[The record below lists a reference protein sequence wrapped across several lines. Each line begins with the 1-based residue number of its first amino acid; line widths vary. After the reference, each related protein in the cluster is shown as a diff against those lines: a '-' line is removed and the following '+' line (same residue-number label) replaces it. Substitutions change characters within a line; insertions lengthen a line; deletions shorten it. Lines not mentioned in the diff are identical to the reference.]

1 MTVSDLNESAKALL
15 ESHFNSIEVEGEIS
29 RLTKHNSGHWYFT
42 LKDEKSAISVAIYK
56 FANQNIKF
64 DIKDGMKVTL
74 IGKLSIYSPNGSYQF
89 IANRIM
95 PIGVG
100 ELELA
105 FNQLK
110 ERLAAAGLF
119 DKEHKKSLPKYPNR
133 VGIITSASSAAFAD
147 MQRVINDRYI
157 LPKFY
162 LFNSL
167 VQGNNAPANLIKM
180 VKIAD
185 NMDLD
190 VIVIA
195 RGGGS
200 KEDLWCFNDEALA
213 YAIYEAKTPIIS
225 AVGHE
230 IDYSISDFVA
240 DHRSLTPTAA
250 MVDLL
255 PDSNELYQ
263 RLDIIQNS
271 LESILISKFSRYENL
286 LNLAKTELKSK
297 AIKQKIAL
305 ATLNLDSFKSNL
317 DNFLHK
323 KIDLAKSKIEKFELV
338 LKRQEHFYKITKN
351 MVQIIK
357 DSQIVLLSELK
368 SGDEITINS
377 QDTSKQA
384 IIK

>member
-15 ESHFNSIEVEGEIS
+15 ESHFSSVEVEGEIS
-29 RLTKHNSGHWYFT
+29 RLTKHSSGHWYFT
-42 LKDEKSAISVAIYK
+42 LKDEKSAISVAMYK

-64 DIKDGMKVTL
+64 NVTDGMKVTL
-74 IGKLSIYSPNGSYQF
+74 IGKLSIYSPNGAYQF
-89 IANRIM
+89 IANRMI

-110 ERLAAAGLF
+110 ERLALAGLF
-119 DKEHKKSLPKYPNR
+119 DKAHKKPLPKYPSR

-147 MQRVINDRYI
+147 MHRVISSRYV

-167 VQGNNAPANLIKM
+167 VQGNSAPANLIKM
-180 VKIAD
+180 LKIAD
-185 NMDLD
+185 SMELD
-190 VIVIA
+190 AIVIA

-200 KEDLWCFNDEALA
+200 REDLWCFNDEALA
-213 YAIYEAKTPIIS
+213 YAIFEAKTPIIS

-255 PDSNELYQ
+255 PDSGELYQ
-263 RLDIIQNS
+263 RLDIIQNT
-271 LESILISKFSRYENL
+271 LEAILERKFKACESR
-286 LNLAKTELKSK
+286 LNLAKAQIKSK
-297 AIKQKIAL
+297 AIVQKISL
-305 ATLNLDSFKSNL
+305 GTLTLDKFKSNL

-323 KIDLAKSKIEKFELV
+323 KFSQAQSKIEKFELV

-351 MVQIIK
+351 MAHITK
-357 DSQIVLLSELK
+357 GSQIVSLDELK
-368 SGDEITINS
+368 SGDEITISS
-377 QDTSKQA
+377 QFTCKQA

>member
-110 ERLAAAGLF
+110 ERLATAGLF
-119 DKEHKKSLPKYPNR
+119 DKEHKKPLPKYPNK

-297 AIKQKIAL
+297 AIEQKIAL

-351 MVQIIK
+351 MTQIIK

>member
-56 FANQNIKF
+56 FTNQNIKF

-147 MQRVINDRYI
+147 MCRVINDRYI

-271 LESILISKFSRYENL
+271 LESILMSKFSRYENL

-297 AIKQKIAL
+297 AIEQKIAL

>member
-147 MQRVINDRYI
+147 MCRVINDRYI

-180 VKIAD
+180 IKIAD

-297 AIKQKIAL
+297 AIEQKIAL

>member
-147 MQRVINDRYI
+147 MCRVINDRYI

-167 VQGNNAPANLIKM
+167 VQGNNAPTNLIKM

-297 AIKQKIAL
+297 AIEQKIAL

>member
-297 AIKQKIAL
+297 AIEQKIAL

>member
-147 MQRVINDRYI
+147 MCRVINDRYI

-297 AIKQKIAL
+297 AIEQKIAL

-368 SGDEITINS
+368 SGDEVTINS

>member
-147 MQRVINDRYI
+147 MCRVINDRYI

-190 VIVIA
+190 VVVIA

-297 AIKQKIAL
+297 AIEQKIAL

>member
-74 IGKLSIYSPNGSYQF
+74 IGKLSIYSPNGSYQV

-147 MQRVINDRYI
+147 MCRVINDRYI

-297 AIKQKIAL
+297 AIEQKIAL

>member
-89 IANRIM
+89 IATRMM

-147 MQRVINDRYI
+147 MCRVINDRYI

-180 VKIAD
+180 IKIAD
-185 NMDLD
+185 NRDLE

-271 LESILISKFSRYENL
+271 LESILISKFSSYENL

-297 AIKQKIAL
+297 AIEQKIAL

>member
-147 MQRVINDRYI
+147 MCRVINDRYI

>member
-15 ESHFNSIEVEGEIS
+15 ESHFNSIEVQGEIS
-29 RLTKHNSGHWYFT
+29 RLTKHSSGHWYFT
-42 LKDEKSAISVAIYK
+42 LKDEKSAISVVIYK
-56 FANQNIKF
+56 FSNQNIKF
-64 DIKDGMKVTL
+64 DIKDGMEVTL

-110 ERLAAAGLF
+110 ERLSPLF
-119 DKEHKKSLPKYPNR
+119 DPAHKKQLPKYPNR

-147 MQRVINDRYI
+147 MQRVISNRYI

-167 VQGNNAPANLIKM
+167 VQGNKAADNIIKM
-180 VKIAD
+180 LNIAD
-185 NMDLD
+185 NMNLD
-190 VIVIA
+190 AIVIA

-200 KEDLWCFNDEALA
+200 REDLWCFNDEKLA

-225 AVGHE
+225 AIGHE
-230 IDYSISDFVA
+230 IDCSISDFVA

-263 RLDIIQNS
+263 KFDIIQNS
-271 LESILISKFSRYENL
+271 LISLISAKFSRYEGF
-286 LNLAKTELKSK
+286 LNLSKAQIKSK
-297 AIKQKIAL
+297 AIEQKLNL
-305 ATLNLDSFKSNL
+305 ATLTLDKFKSNL
-317 DNFLHK
+317 DNFLYK
-323 KIDLAKSKIEKFELV
+323 KLNLAQSKIEKFELI
-338 LKRQEHFYKITKN
+338 LKKQEHFYKVTKN
-351 MVQIIK
+351 MAQIVK
-357 DSQIVLLSELK
+357 DSKIVSLSKLK
-368 SGDEITINS
+368 SKDEITIIS
-377 QDTSKQA
+377 QDLYKEA

>member
-147 MQRVINDRYI
+147 MCRVINDRYI

-297 AIKQKIAL
+297 AIEQKIAL

-323 KIDLAKSKIEKFELV
+323 KLDLARSKIEKFELV

-368 SGDEITINS
+368 SGDEVTINS

>member
-271 LESILISKFSRYENL
+271 LESILMSKFSRYENL

-297 AIKQKIAL
+297 AIEQKIAL

>member
-133 VGIITSASSAAFAD
+133 VGIITTAISAAFAD
-147 MQRVINDRYI
+147 MCRVINDRYI

-180 VKIAD
+180 MKIAD

-377 QDTSKQA
+377 QDISKQA

>member
-15 ESHFNSIEVEGEIS
+15 ESHFNSVEVEGEIS
-29 RLTKHNSGHWYFT
+29 RLTKHSSGHWYFT

-64 DIKDGMKVTL
+64 EVKDGMKVTL

-89 IANRIM
+89 IASRII

-110 ERLAAAGLF
+110 ERLALDGLF
-119 DKEHKKSLPKYPNR
+119 DKMHKKPLPKYPSKI
-133 VGIITSASSAAFAD
+133 GIITSASSAAFAD
-147 MQRVINDRYI
+147 MCKVISDRYV

-167 VQGNNAPANLIKM
+167 VQGNSAPANLIKM
-180 VKIAD
+180 LKLAD
-185 NMDLD
+185 SMELD

-263 RLDIIQNS
+263 KLDIMQNT
-271 LESILISKFSRYENL
+271 LEAMITTKFNRCENF
-286 LNLAKTELKSK
+286 LNLAKMQIKSK
-297 AIKQKIAL
+297 AIEQKINL
-305 ATLNLDSFKSNL
+305 ATLTLDSFKSNL

-323 KIDLAKSKIEKFELV
+323 KFNLAQSKIDKFELV
-338 LKRQEHFYKITKN
+338 FKRQEYFYKVTKN
-351 MVQIIK
+351 MAHIIK
-357 DSQIVLLSELK
+357 DSQIISLAELK
-368 SGDEITINS
+368 SGDEITISS
-377 QDTSKQA
+377 QDLCKQA

>member
-15 ESHFNSIEVEGEIS
+15 ESHFSVVEVEGEIS
-29 RLTKHNSGHWYFT
+29 RLTKHSSGHWYFT
-42 LKDEKSAISVAIYK
+42 LKDEKSAISVAMYK
-56 FANQNIKF
+56 FTNQNIKF
-64 DIKDGMKVTL
+64 EIKDGMKVTL

-89 IANRIM
+89 IASRIM

-119 DKEHKKSLPKYPNR
+119 DKEHKKPLPKYPNR

-147 MQRVINDRYI
+147 MCRVINDRYI

-180 VKIAD
+180 LKLAD
-185 NMDLD
+185 SIELD

-200 KEDLWCFNDEALA
+200 KEDLWCFNDEGLA
-213 YAIYEAKTPIIS
+213 YAIYETKTPIIS
-225 AVGHE
+225 AIGHE

-255 PDSNELYQ
+255 PDSNELHQ
-263 RLDIIQNS
+263 KLDIFQNT
-271 LESILISKFSRYENL
+271 LEAIISSKFNKCESY
-286 LNLAKTELKSK
+286 LNLAKAQIKSK
-297 AIKQKIAL
+297 AIEQKINL
-305 ATLNLDSFKSNL
+305 ATLTLDSFKSNL

-323 KIDLAKSKIEKFELV
+323 KFNLAQSKIDKFELV
-338 LKRQEHFYKITKN
+338 FKRQEYFYKVTKN
-351 MVQIIK
+351 MAHIIK
-357 DSQIVLLSELK
+357 DSQIISLSELK
-368 SGDEITINS
+368 SGDEITISS
-377 QDTSKQA
+377 QNLCKQA

>member
-180 VKIAD
+180 IKIAD

-297 AIKQKIAL
+297 AIEQKIAL

-377 QDTSKQA
+377 QDISKQA

>member
-119 DKEHKKSLPKYPNR
+119 DKEHKKSLPKYHNR

-147 MQRVINDRYI
+147 MCRVINDRYI

-297 AIKQKIAL
+297 AIEQKIAL

>member
-119 DKEHKKSLPKYPNR
+119 DKEHKKSLPKDPNR

-147 MQRVINDRYI
+147 MCRVINDRYI

-271 LESILISKFSRYENL
+271 LESILISKFSRYETL

-297 AIKQKIAL
+297 AIEQKIAL

>member
-119 DKEHKKSLPKYPNR
+119 DKEHKKPLPKYPNR

-147 MQRVINDRYI
+147 MQRVINDRCI

-271 LESILISKFSRYENL
+271 LESILISKFNRYENL

-297 AIKQKIAL
+297 AIEQKIAL
-305 ATLNLDSFKSNL
+305 ATLNLDGFKSNL

-323 KIDLAKSKIEKFELV
+323 KIDLARSKIEKFELV

>member
-29 RLTKHNSGHWYFT
+29 RLTRHNSGHWYFT

-56 FANQNIKF
+56 FTNQNIKF

-147 MQRVINDRYI
+147 MCRVINDRYI

-271 LESILISKFSRYENL
+271 LESILMSKFSRYENL

-297 AIKQKIAL
+297 AIEQKIAL

>member
-147 MQRVINDRYI
+147 MCRVINDRYI

-271 LESILISKFSRYENL
+271 LESILMSKFSRYENL

-297 AIKQKIAL
+297 AIEQKIAL

-323 KIDLAKSKIEKFELV
+323 KLDLARSKIEKFELV

-368 SGDEITINS
+368 SGDEVTINS

>member
-15 ESHFNSIEVEGEIS
+15 ESHFSVVEVEGEIS
-29 RLTKHNSGHWYFT
+29 RLTKHSSGHWYFT
-42 LKDEKSAISVAIYK
+42 LKDEKSAISVAMYK

-64 DIKDGMKVTL
+64 EVKDGMKVTL

-89 IANRIM
+89 IASRII

-110 ERLAAAGLF
+110 ERLALAGLF
-119 DKEHKKSLPKYPNR
+119 DKMHKKPLPKYPNKI
-133 VGIITSASSAAFAD
+133 GIITSASSAAFAD
-147 MQRVINDRYI
+147 MCKVISDRYV

-167 VQGNNAPANLIKM
+167 VQGNSAPANLIKM
-180 VKIAD
+180 LKLAD
-185 NMDLD
+185 SMELD

-200 KEDLWCFNDEALA
+200 KEDLWCFNDEGLA

-263 RLDIIQNS
+263 RLDIFQNT
-271 LESILISKFSRYENL
+271 LE
-286 LNLAKTELKSK
+286 
-297 AIKQKIAL
+297 
-305 ATLNLDSFKSNL
+305 D
-317 DNFLHK
+317 
-323 KIDLAKSKIEKFELV
+323 
-338 LKRQEHFYKITKN
+338 
-351 MVQIIK
+351 
-357 DSQIVLLSELK
+357 
-368 SGDEITINS
+368 
-377 QDTSKQA
+377 
-384 IIK
+384 

>member
-29 RLTKHNSGHWYFT
+29 RLTRHNSGHWYFT

-147 MQRVINDRYI
+147 MCRVINDRYI

-297 AIKQKIAL
+297 AIEQKIAL

>member
-119 DKEHKKSLPKYPNR
+119 DKEQKKPLPKYPNR

-147 MQRVINDRYI
+147 MCRVINDRYI

-297 AIKQKIAL
+297 AIEQKIAL

>member
-15 ESHFNSIEVEGEIS
+15 ESHFSVVEVEGEIS
-29 RLTKHNSGHWYFT
+29 RLTKHSSGHWYFT
-42 LKDEKSAISVAIYK
+42 LKDEKSAISVAMYK
-56 FANQNIKF
+56 FTNQNIKF
-64 DIKDGMKVTL
+64 EIKDGMKVTL

-89 IANRIM
+89 IASRIM

-119 DKEHKKSLPKYPNR
+119 DKEHKKPLPKYPNR

-180 VKIAD
+180 LKLAD
-185 NMDLD
+185 SIELD

-200 KEDLWCFNDEALA
+200 KEDLWCFNDEGLA
-213 YAIYEAKTPIIS
+213 YAIYETKTPIIS
-225 AVGHE
+225 AIGHE

-255 PDSNELYQ
+255 PDSNELHQ
-263 RLDIIQNS
+263 KLDIFQNT
-271 LESILISKFSRYENL
+271 LEAIISSKFNKCESY
-286 LNLAKTELKSK
+286 LNLAKAQIKSK
-297 AIKQKIAL
+297 AIEQKINL
-305 ATLNLDSFKSNL
+305 ATLTLDSFKSNL

-323 KIDLAKSKIEKFELV
+323 KFNLAQSKIDKFELV
-338 LKRQEHFYKITKN
+338 FKRQEYFYKVTKN
-351 MVQIIK
+351 MAHIIK
-357 DSQIVLLSELK
+357 DSQIISLSELK
-368 SGDEITINS
+368 SGDEITISS
-377 QDTSKQA
+377 QNLCKQA

>member
-147 MQRVINDRYI
+147 MCRVINDRYI

-180 VKIAD
+180 IKIAD

-190 VIVIA
+190 VVVIA

-297 AIKQKIAL
+297 AIEQKIAL

>member
-29 RLTKHNSGHWYFT
+29 RLTRHNSGHWYFT

-147 MQRVINDRYI
+147 MCRVINDRYI

-271 LESILISKFSRYENL
+271 LESILMSKFSRYENL

-297 AIKQKIAL
+297 AIEQKIAL

>member
-15 ESHFNSIEVEGEIS
+15 ESHFSVVEVEGEIS

-42 LKDEKSAISVAIYK
+42 LKDEKSAISVAMYK
-56 FANQNIKF
+56 FTNQNIKF
-64 DIKDGMKVTL
+64 EIKDGMKVTL

-89 IANRIM
+89 IASRIM

-119 DKEHKKSLPKYPNR
+119 DKEHKKPLPKYPNR

-147 MQRVINDRYI
+147 MCRVINDRYI

-180 VKIAD
+180 LKLAD
-185 NMDLD
+185 SMELD

-200 KEDLWCFNDEALA
+200 KEDLWCFNDEGLA
-213 YAIYEAKTPIIS
+213 YAIYETKTPIIS
-225 AVGHE
+225 AIGHE

-255 PDSNELYQ
+255 PDSNELHQ
-263 RLDIIQNS
+263 KLDIFQNT
-271 LESILISKFSRYENL
+271 LEAIISSKFNKCESY
-286 LNLAKTELKSK
+286 LNLAKAQIKSK
-297 AIKQKIAL
+297 AIEQKINL
-305 ATLNLDSFKSNL
+305 ATLTLDSFKSNL

-323 KIDLAKSKIEKFELV
+323 KFNLAQSKIDKFELV
-338 LKRQEHFYKITKN
+338 FKRQEYFYKVTKN
-351 MVQIIK
+351 MAHIIK
-357 DSQIVLLSELK
+357 DSQIISLSELK
-368 SGDEITINS
+368 SGDEITISS
-377 QDTSKQA
+377 QNLCKQA

>member
-119 DKEHKKSLPKYPNR
+119 DKEHKKPLPKYPNR

-213 YAIYEAKTPIIS
+213 YAIYESKTPIIS

-263 RLDIIQNS
+263 RLDIIQNN

-297 AIKQKIAL
+297 AIEQKIAL
-305 ATLNLDSFKSNL
+305 ATLNLDGFKSNL

-323 KIDLAKSKIEKFELV
+323 KLNRAQSKIEKFELV
-338 LKRQEHFYKITKN
+338 LKRQEHFYKLTKN

>member
-147 MQRVINDRYI
+147 MCRVINDRYI

-297 AIKQKIAL
+297 AIEQKIAL

>member
-147 MQRVINDRYI
+147 MCRVINDRYI

-180 VKIAD
+180 IKIAG

-190 VIVIA
+190 VVVIA

-271 LESILISKFSRYENL
+271 LESILISKFSSYENL

-297 AIKQKIAL
+297 AIEQKIAL

>member
-110 ERLAAAGLF
+110 ERLATAGLF
-119 DKEHKKSLPKYPNR
+119 DKEHKKPLPKYPNR

-147 MQRVINDRYI
+147 MCRVINDRYI

-297 AIKQKIAL
+297 AIEQKIAL

>member
-110 ERLAAAGLF
+110 ERLASAGLF
-119 DKEHKKSLPKYPNR
+119 DKEHKKPLPKYPNR

-147 MQRVINDRYI
+147 MCRVINDRYI

-167 VQGNNAPANLIKM
+167 VQGNNAPVNLIKM

-271 LESILISKFSRYENL
+271 LESILISKFNRYENL

-297 AIKQKIAL
+297 AIEQKIAL
-305 ATLNLDSFKSNL
+305 ATLNLDGFKSNL

-323 KIDLAKSKIEKFELV
+323 KLNLTQSKIEKFELV

>member
-110 ERLAAAGLF
+110 ERLATAGLF
-119 DKEHKKSLPKYPNR
+119 DKEHKKPLPKYPNR

-297 AIKQKIAL
+297 AIEQKIAL

-368 SGDEITINS
+368 SGDEITISS
-377 QDTSKQA
+377 QNLCKQA